1 MAIDEV
7 LSLFGTSLFISRPF
21 TCYLQTEGK
30 AERVGF
36 EPTRRFNTAYAIS
49 SPKTYV
55 LARSIASA
63 KLALLQDFLGFVD

>member
-1 MAIDEV
+1 M
-7 LSLFGTSLFISRPF
+7 FPF
-21 TCYLQTEGK
+21 TGSRYKLQEIEVAGNRTQPGDTMI
-30 AERVGF
+30 F
-36 EPTRRFNTAYAIS
+36 